1 MFASLGIKQRD
12 TRFENLTLLDD
23 LSRMFEG
30 VNIKKSQLVKERM

>member
-1 MFASLGIKQRD
+1 MFASLGIKQSD

-30 VNIKKSQLVKERM
+30 VNIQKSQLVKERM

>member
-1 MFASLGIKQRD
+1 MFALLGIKQRD